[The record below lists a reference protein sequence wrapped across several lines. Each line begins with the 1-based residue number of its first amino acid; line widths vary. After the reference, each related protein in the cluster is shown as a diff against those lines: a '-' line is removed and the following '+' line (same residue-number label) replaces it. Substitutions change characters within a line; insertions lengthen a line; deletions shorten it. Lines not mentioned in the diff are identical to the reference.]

1 MVENIFRDIT
11 SIALAIVG
19 VAVLYTLVNPRNKTA
34 QVVQASSTGF
44 ATALAA
50 AMGANVAGTQ
60 FPSN

>member
-1 MVENIFRDIT
+1 MVENIFRDVT

-34 QVVQASSTGF
+34 QVIQASSTGF
-44 ATALAA
+44 SQALAA

-60 FPSN
+60 FPSY

>member
-19 VAVLYTLVNPRNKTA
+19 VAVLYTLVNPHNKTA

-50 AMGANVAGTQ
+50 AMGANVAGVQ
-60 FPSN
+60 FPTN